1 MIQKT
6 ICLSTV
12 AVYKKLAL
20 TYNVKNKFD
29 RVPKNFENFKII
41 RKDFFKNFQKFFG
54 GEKVGKSC
62 SPLGKSIIWSLG
74 KIKISTKNSNF
85 EKILK

>member
-1 MIQKT
+1 M
-6 ICLSTV
+6 STV

-29 RVPKNFENFKII
+29 RVPKNFENFKIT
-41 RKDFFKNFQKFFG
+41 RKMKKCFFKNFQKFFG

-62 SPLGKSIIWSLG
+62 SPLGKKHHLITR
-74 KIKISTKNSNF
+74 KTFEFRQKSNF
-85 EKILK
+85 EKFRK

>member
-1 MIQKT
+1 M
-6 ICLSTV
+6 STV

-74 KIKISTKNSNF
+74 KIKISTKKF
-85 EKILK
+85 EFRKISQVIT